1 MSRRE
6 AVLKF
11 FEEAKTNAA
20 LRAAL
25 ADTESGEEAIAVAR
39 KFGYDFSSRDVAD
52 AREAE
57 YGGAV
62 DDAAIGDLSGGAPDD
77 PSGGALER
85 TNDPM
90 RYWGTPRWRQY
101 WGRDPEGYDY

>member
-1 MSRRE
+1 MSRQE

-11 FEEAKTNAA
+11 FEEAATNPA

-25 ADTESGEEAIAVAR
+25 ADTESEEQAIAVAR
-39 KFGYDFSSRDVAD
+39 KFGYDFSNRDVAD
-52 AREAE
+52 AREAR

-62 DDAAIGDLSGGAPDD
+62 DDAAIGDLSGGVSDD
-77 PSGGALER
+77 SSGGALER

-90 RYWGTPRWRQY
+90 RYWGTPKWRSY